1 MTTAADPLPK
11 PKPDTI
17 EPQAPPERPVQPT
30 PLEDPA
36 GQPQEIPGGPGG
48 GDVDEPGR
56 GPSEV
61 PPGQIYKRVRSIIA
75 WASGRPASK

>member
-1 MTTAADPLPK
+1 MVSSPDPLPK

-17 EPQAPPERPVQPT
+17 EPQSPPEKPVQPT

-36 GQPQEIPGGPGG
+36 GQPAEVPGRPGG
-48 GDVDEPGR
+48 GDIDQPGR

-61 PPGQIYKRVRSIIA
+61 PPQQL
-75 WASGRPASK
+75 

>member
-1 MTTAADPLPK
+1 MSSSPDPLPK

-17 EPQAPPERPVQPT
+17 EPQAPPEQPVQPT

-36 GQPQEIPGGPGG
+36 GQPTEIPGRPGG
-48 GDVDEPGR
+48 GDIDQPGR

-61 PPGQIYKRVRSIIA
+61 PPQQV
-75 WASGRPASK
+75 